1 MGAAAIPALAG
12 AMSTAAPIVT
22 NSFLASL
29 AGGAAT
35 GTLLAP
41 AAAAAIPTAAAV
53 AAPTVAAFT
62 PAVAFQTAASTLAP
76 SVAASVAPTVAS
88 TAASTIPTNI
98 FANANLPAL
107 TGTPAGSI
115 FGNPNLAA
123 LAGTPSA
130 APYTGLG
137 MAGPP
142 PTFMQSAM
150 SAGKNIQGLMNEN
163 PALTSVAKQ
172 AVGGMMQP
180 PPPPRVLQAPPIQSG
195 QFAPVDFMSLLSQKP
210 QQMQRRTSLLG

>member
-12 AMSTAAPIVT
+12 AMSTAAPVVT

-29 AGGAAT
+29 AGGAYT

-41 AAAAAIPTAAAV
+41 AAAAIPTAAAV
-53 AAPTVAAFT
+53 AAPV
-62 PAVAFQTAASTLAP
+62 
-76 SVAASVAPTVAS
+76 VAS
-88 TAASTIPTNI
+88 TAASTIPANI

-107 TGTPAGSI
+107 TGTPTGSI
-115 FGNPNLAA
+115 FGSPNLAA
-123 LAGTPSA
+123 LAGAPSV
-130 APYTGLG
+130 APYTGMG
-137 MAGPP
+137 MAGAP
-142 PTFMQSAM
+142 PTFTQSVM
-150 SAGKNIQGLMNEN
+150 SAGRNIQGLMNEN

-172 AVGGMMQP
+172 AGGAMMQP
-180 PPPPRVLQAPPIQSG
+180 PPPPQVLQAPPIQSG